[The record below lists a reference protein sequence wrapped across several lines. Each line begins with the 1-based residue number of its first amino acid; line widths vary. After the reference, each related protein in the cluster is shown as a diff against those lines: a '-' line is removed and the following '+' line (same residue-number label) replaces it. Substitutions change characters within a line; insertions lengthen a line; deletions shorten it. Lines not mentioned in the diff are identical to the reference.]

1 MSNKPKISIC
11 FLLLFIFCVIDD
23 CKAQWEDTCFVD
35 LVAVG
40 DVMLARGVNNKIKK
54 LGVNYP
60 FENTKEII
68 SKADIAFCNL
78 ECAISLR
85 ATGKSNGNVF
95 RVKPE
100 DARGLSYA
108 GFDVVSLANNHTLDG
123 GKKGLSG
130 TMAFLT
136 EQNIEFTGAGRNGSQ
151 SILPAIFEVR
161 GTKIA
166 FLAFNLYP
174 MDWVKFKDNEPAIAF
189 YDSSR
194 AKDIIG
200 KLKNEVD
207 VIVVSLHW
215 GEEYKRS
222 PTSAQ
227 IHIAHQLI
235 DAGADLIL
243 GHHPHVVQKIEE
255 YKGGVIVYSLGNFVF
270 DQHRPET
277 KKSIIF
283 KAKLSKKGVTEFST
297 LPIQIV
303 GFQPSLKKE

>member
-1 MSNKPKISIC
+1 
-11 FLLLFIFCVIDD
+11 
-23 CKAQWEDTCFVD
+23 
-35 LVAVG
+35 
-40 DVMLARGVNNKIKK
+40 
-54 LGVNYP
+54 
-60 FENTKEII
+60 
-68 SKADIAFCNL
+68 
-78 ECAISLR
+78 
-85 ATGKSNGNVF
+85 
-95 RVKPE
+95 
-100 DARGLSYA
+100 
-108 GFDVVSLANNHTLDG
+108 
-123 GKKGLSG
+123 
-130 TMAFLT
+130 
-136 EQNIEFTGAGRNGSQ
+136 
-151 SILPAIFEVR
+151 VR

-227 IHIAHQLI
+227 IQIAHQLI